1 MINKIDSQIIARN
14 SVFMAAY
21 IALCIIFQ
29 PISYG
34 EVQVRIAEA
43 LCILPIFD
51 KYSVYSITLACMI
64 SNLIGGGNLVDI
76 IFGSLATFVGLFAI
90 RFIKSNNFFLKMLP
104 TIISNAII
112 IPFVLRYG
120 YGLTNMPIYLSAM
133 WIALGEIISIYII
146 GYIFYQAIM
155 KTNIYNKLK

>member
-1 MINKIDSQIIARN
+1 
-14 SVFMAAY
+14 MAVY

-29 PISYG
+29 PISFG

-64 SNLIGGGNLVDI
+64 SNLVAGGVIIDV
-76 IFGSLATFVGLFAI
+76 IFGSLATFIGLFAI
-90 RFIKSNNFFLKMLP
+90 RFIKSNNFFLKMFP
-104 TIISNAII
+104 TILSNALI

-120 YGLTNMPIYLSAM
+120 YGLTNMPIYISM
-133 WIALGEIISIYII
+133 IWIALGEIISIYII
-146 GYIFYQAIM
+146 GYIFYQALI
-155 KTNIYNKLK
+155 KTNLFNKLK